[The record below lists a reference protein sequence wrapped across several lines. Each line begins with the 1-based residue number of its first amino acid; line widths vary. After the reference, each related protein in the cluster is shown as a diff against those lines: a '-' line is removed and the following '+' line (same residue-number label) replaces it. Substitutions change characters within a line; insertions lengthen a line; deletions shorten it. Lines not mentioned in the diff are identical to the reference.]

1 MSNAYK
7 IIVIYFLTLFFIVT
21 AIVELAGQIKKDGI
35 QVVQFTADFNK
46 DNEVNWL
53 EELKDCKIATINI
66 GEGDWQKK
74 YKIAIVPTLIIFD
87 DGEEVNRFQA
97 DLSMVLAATREE
109 IQEAINEVIMNKF

>member
-1 MSNAYK
+1 MSITYRLV
-7 IIVIYFLTLFFIVT
+7 IIYFLTLFLIIM
-21 AIVELAGQIKKDGI
+21 ACGSLNAQIKKDGI

-74 YKIAIVPTLIIFD
+74 YKIAIVPTIIIFD
-87 DGEEVNRFQA
+87 DGEEVDRFQA
-97 DLSMVLAATREE
+97 DLSMALAATKEE
-109 IQEAINEVIMNKF
+109 VQEAINEIIMNKF

>member
-1 MSNAYK
+1 MSITYRLV
-7 IIVIYFLTLFFIVT
+7 IIYFLTLLN
-21 AIVELAGQIKKDGI
+21 AQIKKDGI

-74 YKIAIVPTLIIFD
+74 YKIAIVPTIIIFD
-87 DGEEVNRFQA
+87 DGEEVDRFQA
-97 DLSMVLAATREE
+97 DLSMALAATKEE
-109 IQEAINEVIMNKF
+109 VQEAINEIIMNKF

>member
-1 MSNAYK
+1 MDLTLRLV
-7 IIVIYFLTLFFIVT
+7 IIYFLTLFLMAMT
-21 AIVELAGQIKKDGI
+21 CGPLNGQIKKDGI

-97 DLSMVLAATREE
+97 DLSMALAATKEE
-109 IQEAINEVIMNKF
+109 VQEAIEEIIMNKF

>member
-21 AIVELAGQIKKDGI
+21 AIVELSGQIKKDGI

-53 EELKDCKIATINI
+53 EELKDCKIAIINI

-74 YKIAIVPTLIIFD
+74 YKIAIVPTVIIFD
-87 DGEEVNRFQA
+87 DGEEINRFQA
-97 DLSMVLAATREE
+97 DLSMALAATKEE
-109 IQEAINEVIMNKF
+109 VQEAINEIIMNKF

>member
-7 IIVIYFLTLFFIVT
+7 IIVIYFLTLFFVFT
-21 AIVELAGQIKKDGI
+21 AILELAGQIKKEGI
-35 QVVQFTADFNK
+35 QVVQFTASFNA

-53 EELKDCKIATINI
+53 PELSECKTTTISI
-66 GEGDWQKK
+66 EEGDWQKK

-97 DLSMVLAATREE
+97 DLSMALAATKEE
-109 IQEAINEVIMNKF
+109 VQEAIEEIIMNKF